1 MSNNVIT
8 VEDLSKRYLVGH
20 RARDQHTTFREML
33 TREAKSFVRKA
44 SDLAHGRQII
54 QGDEI
59 EEFWALKDV
68 SFEVHKGEVLG
79 IIGRNGAG
87 KSTLLKILSRI
98 TEPTRGRVRIRGRV
112 ASLLEVGTGFHPELT
127 GRENI
132 YLNGAILGMT
142 KQEIRKK
149 FDEIVAF
156 SEVER
161 FLDTP
166 VKRYS
171 SGMYVRLAFAVAA
184 HLEPEIL
191 IVDEVLAVG
200 DAAFQR
206 KCMGKMSD
214 VAKEQGRTILLVS
227 HNMPAVLRVC
237 SKALLLKEGRV
248 CFLGDAS
255 DSVRQYMKEVA
266 EMGNTALNLRIDR
279 TGNGSVRFIRA
290 YFANNTHSTINEVRS
305 GDDITV
311 VIELENNTGANL
323 TRFHLSALIRDT
335 SENMNII
342 CHLSSAT
349 QRNDFE
355 YIPYSKVIRIGIR
368 IPKFQ
373 VVPGRYT
380 MNLYSEVQ
388 DDLADWIRG
397 AVTFDVQPGDYYGT
411 GRLPPAVY
419 QGQFLPDYTFYDMSG
434 SSVNSRNTH
443 EPPLILNDETAR
455 MA

>member
-8 VEDLSKRYLVGH
+8 VEDLSKRYLIGH
-20 RARDQHTTFREML
+20 REPQQLTTFSETL
-33 TREAKSFVRKA
+33 TREAKSFARKA
-44 SDLAHGRQII
+44 IDLAHGRQII
-54 QGDEI
+54 EGDEI

-68 SFEVHKGEVLG
+68 SFEVHKGEVRG

-98 TEPTRGRVRIRGRV
+98 TEPTRGRITIRGRV

-127 GRENI
+127 GSENI

-142 KQEIRKK
+142 REEIRRK

-156 SEVER
+156 AEVER

-191 IVDEVLAVG
+191 IVDEVLSVG

-214 VAKEQGRTILLVS
+214 VTQQGRTILLVS
-227 HNMPAVLRVC
+227 HNMPAVLNIC
-237 SKALLLKEGRV
+237 SKGLLLSAGRV
-248 CFLGDAS
+248 CVLGDAS
-255 DSVRQYMKEVA
+255 DCVRRYMKEVTD
-266 EMGNTALNLRIDR
+266 MGNTALNLRTDR

-311 VIELENNTGANL
+311 VLELENNTGACLN
-323 TRFHLSALIRDT
+323 RFHLAASISDT
-335 SENMNII
+335 SQNMSII
-342 CHLSSAT
+342 CDLSSAI
-349 QRNDFE
+349 QRNDFG
-355 YIPYSKVIRIGIR
+355 YIPYSKVFRIGIR

-373 VVPGRYT
+373 VVPGRYA
-380 MNLYSEVQ
+380 MNFYSKVQ
-388 DDLADWIRG
+388 DDLADWILG

-411 GRLPPAVY
+411 GRLPAGEY
-419 QGQFLPDYTFYDMSG
+419 QGTFLPDYTVYYMSDQVRDRPVSG
-434 SSVNSRNTH
+434 PVPFS
-443 EPPLILNDETAR
+443 
-455 MA
+455 